1 MKTEIE
7 AQAYLR
13 SLRNVARGL
22 KARSRII
29 AAMKMKRTVKGREVA
44 GMIDLSYSSTMRH
57 LRNMKSEQIVEKAAD
72 GWRLT
77 GLGQQPVT
85 DYLKDHKD
93 IK

>member
-22 KARSRII
+22 KTRSSII
-29 AAMKMKRTVKGREVA
+29 AVMKMKGTVKGREVA
-44 GMIDLSYSSTMRH
+44 GMIDLSYSSIMRH
-57 LRNMKSEQIVEKAAD
+57 LRHMKAEQIVEKAAD

-77 GLGQQPVT
+77 GLGQQAVT
-85 DYLKDHKD
+85 EYLRERKD

>member
-13 SLRNVARGL
+13 NLRNVARGL
-22 KARSRII
+22 KARSGII
-29 AAMKMKRTVKGREVA
+29 AVMKMKRTVKGREVA

-57 LRNMKSEQIVEKAAD
+57 LRNMKAEQIVEKAVD

-77 GLGQQPVT
+77 GLGQQAVT
-85 DYLKDHKD
+85 EYLRDRKDVK
-93 IK
+93 